1 MASLVALNQEVE
13 PARASNGGRRIASIQ
28 ALRGMAA
35 LLVVFGHARSAAVE
49 LDSGFRPGTFA
60 TAWGVDLFFVIS
72 GFIIVYSS
80 ERLFGT
86 RAGPRQFLWRRA
98 MRVVPLYWI
107 ATTVWLCIS
116 IMKGNHDSELTF
128 ASIVLSYIF
137 IPNLLGNPNYPVP
150 VLSLGWTL
158 NYEMFFYVVFAG
170 FLFLRRTPGSLAAA
184 GLLAGF
190 VLIGT
195 VVPFGSVPVTYWSQ
209 PIILEFVFGILIALG
224 LRHGLELP
232 AYLRVLVIAGAI
244 GLLAADPLGIA
255 LLAHTPNDF
264 SRLLSWGIPA
274 CAIFA
279 ATVFGGD
286 PLPRKLESSAVR
298 IGDASYVLYLFHPI
312 VLGTMK
318 AVWPRLH
325 LHSSWLF
332 VVCVIAGSVA
342 FALLLHALIEKPLVS
357 ALQNLGNR
365 KSRPQPISA

>member
-1 MASLVALNQEVE
+1 MASLVVSNQEVATAQ
-13 PARASNGGRRIASIQ
+13 PSKGGRRIASIQ

-49 LDSGFRPGTFA
+49 MDPGFRPGTFA

-98 MRVVPLYWI
+98 TRVVPLYWI

-116 IMKGNHDSELTF
+116 MMKGNHDSELNLG
-128 ASIVLSYIF
+128 SIALSYLF
-137 IPNLLGNPNYPVP
+137 IPNLLGNPDYPVP

-170 FLFLRRTPGSLAAA
+170 FLFLRRTPGSLVAA
-184 GLLAGF
+184 GLLAAF
-190 VLIGT
+190 VLIGA
-195 VVPFGSVPVTYWSQ
+195 VVPFGAVPIVYWSQ
-209 PIILEFVFGILIALG
+209 PIILEFVLGILIALA
-224 LRHGLELP
+224 LRHGLALP
-232 AYLRVLVIAGAI
+232 AYLRVLVIAGAV

-255 LLAHTPNDF
+255 LLRHTPNDF

-279 ATVFGGD
+279 ATVFGVD
-286 PLPRKLESSAVR
+286 PLPKKLETPAVR

-325 LHSSWLF
+325 LHNSWLF

-342 FALLLHALIEKPLVS
+342 LALLLHALIEKPLVS
-357 ALQNLGNR
+357 ALQNFGDR
-365 KSRPQPISA
+365 KSRPQPLSA